1 MDSQLR
7 IAMKRQSGPRSDCQ
21 IVSLD
26 YSAVSGSRPDER
38 TVWDNN
44 YAERRSGKADCR
56 ATVKLCDATKG
67 ASASCT
73 IVLYLGEGKIQQA
86 TKQQSAFCTILLYM
100 GEGQTGAQC

>member
-26 YSAVSGSRPDER
+26 YSAVSGSRPDGR

-44 YAERRSGKADCR
+44 YA
-56 ATVKLCDATKG
+56 
-67 ASASCT
+67 
-73 IVLYLGEGKIQQA
+73 
-86 TKQQSAFCTILLYM
+86 
-100 GEGQTGAQC
+100 